1 MYHVPQK
8 MSTKKKIELV
18 VLILLIIWGIL
29 FIINY
34 LRYTDAKKPILAIHL
49 THKYDDGVVEEYVSL
64 GYVYRA
70 YKRNSIT
77 KQEMVPFWVLM
88 ENPKALPDLPVI
100 DTDYNVPENPRKY
113 DNYKGLVYFFDRG
126 DIIGTYKCLNS
137 SMGCTKALS
146 GYDSYNLTNKDPLT
160 AFAEQPVLGTIHG
173 KFAFIDDSIEQDKQY
188 GENGYSRTIYLYRFL
203 NADLDE
209 DGKKPEVL
217 AKYADVKMSEYIE
230 DDEIGVG
237 HNNKFIV
244 RSMENKKWGIISI
257 SEAGTIT
264 TVLEFE
270 YDSISYDADTDYYI
284 LCKDEFWTIYD
295 LDAKKTVSA
304 TSADPIYNV
313 WNNNNM
319 TTYFKT
325 GRDKT
330 VGKDTYT
337 EYEIYK
343 LNGQEFLTTD
353 GITQII
359 ERDSFIVY
367 LTLNDKKL
375 HFMDYGK
382 KEKYTV
388 QLYFTEMKHDKYT
401 NPAFAI
407 QNENDNVMILKIF
420 QGRDLTYDYE
430 TLTIFTT
437 KWENNY

>member
-1 MYHVPQK
+1 
-8 MSTKKKIELV
+8 
-18 VLILLIIWGIL
+18 
-29 FIINY
+29 
-34 LRYTDAKKPILAIHL
+34 
-49 THKYDDGVVEEYVSL
+49 
-64 GYVYRA
+64 
-70 YKRNSIT
+70 
-77 KQEMVPFWVLM
+77 
-88 ENPKALPDLPVI
+88 
-100 DTDYNVPENPRKY
+100 
-113 DNYKGLVYFFDRG
+113 
-126 DIIGTYKCLNS
+126 
-137 SMGCTKALS
+137 
-146 GYDSYNLTNKDPLT
+146 
-160 AFAEQPVLGTIHG
+160 
-173 KFAFIDDSIEQDKQY
+173 
-188 GENGYSRTIYLYRFL
+188 
-203 NADLDE
+203 
-209 DGKKPEVL
+209 
-217 AKYADVKMSEYIE
+217 MSEYIE

-313 WNNNNM
+313 WTNNNM

-375 HFMDYGK
+375 HFLDYGK